1 MKKTIS
7 ILSVFMLILTML
19 FLFAGCSNKSV
30 EESKEIVAEYYDSFA
45 GNDAKDILDLFD
57 DSFIDYLG
65 GGEDAEIIMASR
77 IAVLGEDLEYN
88 IYGTSYNKDESGVF
102 VIIEVEA
109 EYERDGESYDEKF
122 QLEEIDGEM
131 LITQVS
137 FDREKVIDELPEK
150 FVKVYNDG
158 DEDAL
163 PGLFA
168 DAYFDYFGEDYLY
181 SMMDNFWLALGSLE
195 GIELTEE
202 YAYAL
207 DMEDGAVLVQ
217 EGYYDAEFENGSAL
231 IWMELCNEGGE
242 ILIYDFFL
250 IPDLVQST
258 VDEHYAMMQELDYE
272 GVADMYQDVFYEYTD
287 GGRAGWI
294 EILEAVSSY
303 GEYAGNEIT
312 YWEYYETELD
322 GGAMFTGISASVNSQ
337 FGDTVFYNEITI
349 SLDPED
355 PGIIGHTIEIGE

>member
-1 MKKTIS
+1 
-7 ILSVFMLILTML
+7 
-19 FLFAGCSNKSV
+19 
-30 EESKEIVAEYYDSFA
+30 
-45 GNDAKDILDLFD
+45 
-57 DSFIDYLG
+57 
-65 GGEDAEIIMASR
+65 
-77 IAVLGEDLEYN
+77 
-88 IYGTSYNKDESGVF
+88 
-102 VIIEVEA
+102 
-109 EYERDGESYDEKF
+109 
-122 QLEEIDGEM
+122 
-131 LITQVS
+131 
-137 FDREKVIDELPEK
+137 
-150 FVKVYNDG
+150 
-158 DEDAL
+158 
-163 PGLFA
+163 
-168 DAYFDYFGEDYLY
+168 
-181 SMMDNFWLALGSLE
+181 MMDNFWLALGSLE